1 MWRGELS
8 YRIEYTTAADEHLHD
23 LSARQEATVLET
35 VTTQLLHQPTVQTRK
50 RKLLRA
56 NRLAKWE
63 LRIGDIRVY
72 YDVADEPE
80 QVVLIRAIGLKVRNR
95 VYVGGEEIQL

>member
-1 MWRGELS
+1 MS
-8 YRIEYTTAADEHLHD
+8 YRIVYTTAADEHLHD
-23 LSARQEATVLET
+23 LTARQQATVLDT
-35 VTTQLLHQPTVQTRK
+35 ANKQLPHQPTIQTRN

-72 YDVADEPE
+72 YDVIEEPE
-80 QVVLIRAIGLKVRNR
+80 PVVLIRAIGQKVRNR
-95 VYVGGEEIQL
+95 VYVGGVEIQL